1 MDLATVLVSSYQ
13 MYLISRSR
21 LESYN
26 SFNRHAMEITSRPK
40 LKGKQFPLVGV
51 GIFISPGHGNIHFS
65 PGVEI
70 YIYSKV
76 WKYSFVP
83 GCGNIHFFPGVE
95 IFISPRVWKYSFL
108 PRCGNIH
115 FSPGVEIFISPH
127 LCSTVSRL
135 DSSPLSVLDR
145 SKERSV
151 LAFFCVLYKR
161 TRRSFMF
168 FIKKRSVLCVL
179 LCSL

>member
-51 GIFISPGHGNIHFS
+51 GIFISPGRGNIHFS

-70 YIYSKV
+70 FIYSKV

-83 GCGNIHFFPGVE
+83 GVE
-95 IFISPRVWKYSFL
+95 LLICPRVWKYSFL
-108 PRCGNIH
+108 PGCGNIH
-115 FSPGVEIFISPH
+115 FSPSLFYCKPVRLIPP
-127 LCSTVSRL
+127 LCSR
-135 DSSPLSVLDR
+135 P
-145 SKERSV
+145 
-151 LAFFCVLYKR
+151 FKR
-161 TRRSFMF
+161 TQRSCIFL
-168 FIKKRSVLCVL
+168 RSL
-179 LCSL
+179 

>member
-51 GIFISPGHGNIHFS
+51 GIFISPGRGNIHFS

-83 GCGNIHFFPGVE
+83 GCGNNHLSPGVEIFISSRVWKYSFLPGCGNIHFFPGVE

-108 PRCGNIH
+108 PI
-115 FSPGVEIFISPH
+115 
-127 LCSTVSRL
+127 
-135 DSSPLSVLDR
+135 SVL
-145 SKERSV
+145 
-151 LAFFCVLYKR
+151 L
-161 TRRSFMF
+161 
-168 FIKKRSVLCVL
+168 
-179 LCSL
+179 